1 MDAFTQLVI
10 PNSTYLDG
18 VRLDY
23 NRCLNRC
30 NTEAK
35 AQGRAAGNLR
45 LSQGRVAH
53 HHPGARLAL
62 GNPSPNSPL
71 HQNTSNVIRSAAQG
85 GRKKRKSRR
94 KRRKTKRKTK
104 KRRRRRKK
112 RKTKKRYRNQRGCK
126 R

>member
-1 MDAFTQLVI
+1 MNAFTQLVI
-10 PNSTYLDG
+10 PNSANLDS

-35 AQGRAAGNLR
+35 AQGRAARNLR

-71 HQNTSNVIRSAAQG
+71 HQITSNVIRSAAQG

-104 KRRRRRKK
+104 KRRRKKK